1 MLLVIAAVAV
11 DASSWTDCFS
21 MASFWEFWESY
32 VLLQARASAVVLAIT
47 VEAAA
52 ACIVPSSSS
61 FVVVVTVAPGGAPF
75 IRPFHNFSLVA
86 DGRSSQ
92 SKSPIIANLSRLLL
106 YSLLV

>member
-21 MASFWEFWESY
+21 MAPFWEFWESY

-52 ACIVPSSSS
+52 ACIVPSS
-61 FVVVVTVAPGGAPF
+61 VLRRRRDRCTGGGAF
-75 IRPFHNFSLVA
+75 YSSVSQFLLGS
-86 DGRSSQ
+86 GRTVQ
-92 SKSPIIANLSRLLL
+92 PIKITHHCEPVPPATL
-106 YSLLV
+106 